1 MQQCGPELVRCLAL
15 GCNPT
20 WGASRA
26 ASAAGA
32 MAGPR
37 CPAGMEERIR
47 ADTSVEKS
55 EARAERSR
63 RELHDSPGAVSP
75 GFARRFGLNL
85 PMRCPVCCAGGR
97 RTGLPVGEREPPNR
111 EAGTRHSRSF
121 DIPAHWVETN
131 GERRMC
137 RVALCGAWK
146 HCLRSPRLRDTNFV
160 VVPFG
165 IV

>member
-32 MAGPR
+32 TAGAR

-85 PMRCPVCCAGGR
+85 PMLSCVLVCCGSGR
-97 RTGLPVGEREPPNR
+97 QRPA
-111 EAGTRHSRSF
+111 AGT
-121 DIPAHWVETN
+121 
-131 GERRMC
+131 
-137 RVALCGAWK
+137 
-146 HCLRSPRLRDTNFV
+146 
-160 VVPFG
+160 
-165 IV
+165 

>member
-32 MAGPR
+32 MAGAR

-85 PMRCPVCCAGGR
+85 PMRCPVCCGRDRQAHRAPGGR
-97 RTGLPVGEREPPNR
+97 TRTAQPG
-111 EAGTRHSRSF
+111 SRNSAF
-121 DIPAHWVETN
+121 PI
-131 GERRMC
+131 
-137 RVALCGAWK
+137 
-146 HCLRSPRLRDTNFV
+146 F
-160 VVPFG
+160 
-165 IV
+165 